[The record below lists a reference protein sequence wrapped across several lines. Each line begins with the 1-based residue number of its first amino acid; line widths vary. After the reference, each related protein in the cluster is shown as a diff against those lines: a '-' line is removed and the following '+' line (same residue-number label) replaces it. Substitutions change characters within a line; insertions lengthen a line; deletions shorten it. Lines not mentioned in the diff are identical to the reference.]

1 MSENL
6 KPIQWWQIWS
16 NPIFRRYLRSRLR
29 PAPLI
34 TWIIIV
40 LTFTATL
47 FFLFFYGSEFRLKG
61 SPEAAAQDACIPV
74 LFIQMLIL
82 LFMGTGS
89 VAGGISREAA
99 DGMVDYQRLTPMTP
113 LSKIVGYLFG
123 LPVREYVLFAT
134 TVPFT
139 VFCIFVG
146 NIPLGVVA
154 EVYGMLFTSAILYHL
169 TGCVA
174 GTVVKRRHFA
184 GRVAQIMV
192 IFLYFVL
199 PGLLGPLGF
208 VLFEY
213 LTMRPILTEQ
223 FESIRGP
230 AFSNLPSPEKIGGV
244 PLFDWKLDTL
254 SFSLLIQCS
263 LIVIF
268 MVILYR
274 KWRQPTN
281 HLLGKNFAFIVQLWI
296 LTLITG
302 NALPIIKNEN
312 QLSGGRSER
321 VAAMLVE
328 QRMAEKELKEIEDF
342 NPREATN
349 VIAQSSILASLGL
362 GFLALTF
369 GMITII
375 TPDSD
380 KFTRALRKAQKL
392 KGNKN
397 TEKNLSTI
405 EVNAPHNADG
415 ATSLWHTIALAVL
428 AFGAWSI
435 LIQNT
440 QNLIKESHSTIYNP
454 LVLSLIPL
462 GLVPYAL
469 CYHAFLE
476 RFGRRATLLF
486 VIFAWLVP
494 LLTSAVLGVR
504 GIETIPTLLFGLSA
518 LASPVFLL
526 LFPLTE
532 ASDNERLLQ
541 ISGYFSLFA
550 HMVLLIFLWWTLNR
564 HKNRIRTQVSK
575 QAFNS

>member
-1 MSENL
+1 
-6 KPIQWWQIWS
+6 
-16 NPIFRRYLRSRLR
+16 
-29 PAPLI
+29 
-34 TWIIIV
+34 
-40 LTFTATL
+40 
-47 FFLFFYGSEFRLKG
+47 
-61 SPEAAAQDACIPV
+61 
-74 LFIQMLIL
+74 
-82 LFMGTGS
+82 MGTGS

-123 LPVREYVLFAT
+123 LPIREYVLFAT
-134 TVPFT
+134 TLPFT
-139 VFCIFVG
+139 IYCIFVG

-192 IFLYFVL
+192 ILLYFVL

-223 FESIRGP
+223 FESVRGP
-230 AFSNLPSPEKIGGV
+230 AFNALPSPEKIGGV
-244 PLFDWKLDTL
+244 PLFDWKLNTL
-254 SFSLLIQCS
+254 SFSLLIQFS
-263 LIVIF
+263 LIIIF

-274 KWRQPTN
+274 KWRQPTH
-281 HLLGKNFAFIVQLWI
+281 HLLGKNFAIIVHLWI

-302 NALPIIKNEN
+302 NALPLIKNEN
-312 QLSGGRSER
+312 ELRGGRSER
-321 VAAMLVE
+321 VAELLVQ
-328 QRMAEKELKEIEDF
+328 QRMADKDYEEVEDF
-342 NPREATN
+342 DPEDATN
-349 VIAQSSILASLGL
+349 VIAQSGILASLGL

-380 KFTRALRKAQKL
+380 KYTRALRKAQKL
-392 KGNKN
+392 KGGND
-397 TEKNLSTI
+397 SDQ
-405 EVNAPHNADG
+405 NALESINPLFNADG
-415 ATSLWHTIALAVL
+415 ATSLWHSLALAFL
-428 AFGAWSI
+428 ACIAWYS

-440 QNLIKESHSTIYNP
+440 DNLAKANNSNVYSSLILTI
-454 LVLSLIPL
+454 IPL
-462 GLVPYAL
+462 GFIPYTL
-469 CYHAFLE
+469 CYHLFLE
-476 RFGRRATLLF
+476 RFGKRATLLF

-494 LLTSAVLGVR
+494 LLTSAVFGVR

-526 LFPLTE
+526 VFPLLDTQG
-532 ASDNERLLQ
+532 NERLLQ
-541 ISGYFSLFA
+541 ISGYFSVFSHIAIL
-550 HMVLLIFLWWTLNR
+550 VFLWWSLNR
-564 HKNRIRTQVSK
+564 HKERIKNQVFKS
-575 QAFNS
+575 

>member
-1 MSENL
+1 MSNDL
-6 KPIQWWQIWS
+6 KPIQWWEIWL
-16 NPIFRRYLRSRLR
+16 NPIFRRYTRSRLR
-29 PAPLI
+29 LAPLI
-34 TWIIIV
+34 TWIVIV
-40 LTFTATL
+40 LTFTSTL
-47 FFLFFYGSEFRLKG
+47 FFLFYYGSEFRLQG
-61 SPEAAAQDACIPV
+61 SSAQAAQDACIPV

-123 LPVREYVLFAT
+123 LPIREYVLFAT
-134 TVPFT
+134 TLPFT
-139 VFCIFVG
+139 IYCIFVG

-223 FESIRGP
+223 FESVRGP
-230 AFSNLPSPEKIGGV
+230 AFNALPSPEKIGGV
-244 PLFDWKLDTL
+244 PLFDWKLNTL

-263 LIVIF
+263 LIIIF

-274 KWRQPTN
+274 KWRQPTH
-281 HLLGKNFAFIVQLWI
+281 HLLGKNFAIIVHLWI

-302 NALPIIKNEN
+302 NALPLIKNEN
-312 QLSGGRSER
+312 ELRGGRSER
-321 VAAMLVE
+321 VAELLVQ
-328 QRMAEKELKEIEDF
+328 QRMADKNYEEGEDF
-342 NPREATN
+342 DPEDATN
-349 VIAQSSILASLGL
+349 VIAQSGILASLGL

-380 KFTRALRKAQKL
+380 KYTRALRKAQKL
-392 KGNKN
+392 KRFKNQQILKLKSSKAQKGSRINKFY
-397 TEKNLSTI
+397 KSK
-405 EVNAPHNADG
+405 
-415 ATSLWHTIALAVL
+415 SLC
-428 AFGAWSI
+428 
-435 LIQNT
+435 T
-440 QNLIKESHSTIYNP
+440 QIFVPNGP
-454 LVLSLIPL
+454 L
-462 GLVPYAL
+462 
-469 CYHAFLE
+469 
-476 RFGRRATLLF
+476 
-486 VIFAWLVP
+486 
-494 LLTSAVLGVR
+494 
-504 GIETIPTLLFGLSA
+504 
-518 LASPVFLL
+518 
-526 LFPLTE
+526 
-532 ASDNERLLQ
+532 
-541 ISGYFSLFA
+541 
-550 HMVLLIFLWWTLNR
+550 
-564 HKNRIRTQVSK
+564 
-575 QAFNS
+575 

>member
-1 MSENL
+1 MSETL

-328 QRMAEKELKEIEDF
+328 QRMAEKDLKEIEDF

>member
-1 MSENL
+1 MSNSL

-16 NPIFRRYLRSRLR
+16 NPIFKRYTRSRLR

-34 TWIIIV
+34 TWIVIV
-40 LTFTATL
+40 LTLTATL
-47 FFLFFYGSEFRLKG
+47 FFLFYYASEYRLKG
-61 SPEAAAQDACIPV
+61 SPSAAAQDACIPV

-113 LSKIVGYLFG
+113 LSKIMGYLFG

-134 TVPFT
+134 TLPFT
-139 VFCIFVG
+139 IYCIVVG
-146 NIPLGVVA
+146 NIPMGVVA

-192 IFLYFVL
+192 MFLYFVL

-213 LTMRPILTEQ
+213 LTMRPILMEQ
-223 FESIRGP
+223 FESVRGP
-230 AFSNLPSPEKIGGV
+230 AFNALPSPEKIGGV
-244 PLFDWKLDTL
+244 PLFDWKLNTL

-263 LIVIF
+263 LIIIF

-274 KWRQPTN
+274 KWRQPTH
-281 HLLGKNFAFIVQLWI
+281 HLLGKNFAIIVHLWI

-302 NALPIIKNEN
+302 NALPLIQNEN
-312 QLSGGRSER
+312 ELSGGRSER
-321 VAAMLVE
+321 VAELLIE
-328 QRMAEKELKEIEDF
+328 QRMAEQDPEEFENFDSKS
-342 NPREATN
+342 ATN

-380 KFTRALRKAQKL
+380 KYTRALRKAQKL
-392 KGNKN
+392 RNQIHSNDRSSNSIK
-397 TEKNLSTI
+397 
-405 EVNAPHNADG
+405 APHNADG
-415 ATSLWHTIALAVL
+415 ATSSWHSIVMSLLACIA
-428 AFGAWSI
+428 WYS

-440 QNLIKESHSTIYNP
+440 DNLTKDSNSTLYN
-454 LVLSLIPL
+454 SLILSIVPL
-462 GLVPYAL
+462 GLIPYAL

-476 RFGRRATLLF
+476 RFGKRATLLF

-494 LLTSAVLGVR
+494 LLTSAVFGVR
-504 GIETIPTLLFGLSA
+504 GIETIPTMLFGLSA

-526 LFPLTE
+526 LFPLLET
-532 ASDNERLLQ
+532 SGNERLLQ
-541 ISGYFSLFA
+541 FSGYFSVFA
-550 HMVLLIFLWWTLNR
+550 HCVLLMFLWWSLNR
-564 HKNRIRTQVSK
+564 HKNRIKNQVFDS
-575 QAFNS
+575 

>member
-328 QRMAEKELKEIEDF
+328 QRMAEKDLKEIEDF

>member
-1 MSENL
+1 MNNDL
-6 KPIQWWQIWS
+6 KPIQWWEIWL
-16 NPIFRRYLRSRLR
+16 NPIFRRYTRSRLR

-34 TWIIIV
+34 TWIVIV
-40 LTFTATL
+40 LTFTSTL
-47 FFLFFYGSEFRLKG
+47 FFLFYYGSEFRLKG
-61 SPEAAAQDACIPV
+61 SSAAAAQDACIPV

-123 LPVREYVLFAT
+123 LPIREYVLFAT
-134 TVPFT
+134 TLPFT
-139 VFCIFVG
+139 IYCIFVG

-223 FESIRGP
+223 FESVRGP
-230 AFSNLPSPEKIGGV
+230 AFNALPSPEKIGGV
-244 PLFDWKLDTL
+244 PLFDWKLNTL

-263 LIVIF
+263 LIIIF

-274 KWRQPTN
+274 KWRQPTH
-281 HLLGKNFAFIVQLWI
+281 HLLGKNFAIIVHLWI

-302 NALPIIKNEN
+302 NALPLIKNEN
-312 QLSGGRSER
+312 ELRGGRSER
-321 VAAMLVE
+321 VAELLVQ
-328 QRMAEKELKEIEDF
+328 QRMADKDYEEVEGFDPED
-342 NPREATN
+342 ATN
-349 VIAQSSILASLGL
+349 VIAQSGILASLGL

-380 KFTRALRKAQKL
+380 KYTRALRKAQKL
-392 KGNKN
+392 KGGNDSN
-397 TEKNLSTI
+397 QNSLESIN
-405 EVNAPHNADG
+405 PPFNADG
-415 ATSLWHTIALAVL
+415 ATSLWHSLALAFL
-428 AFGAWSI
+428 ACIAWYS

-440 QNLIKESHSTIYNP
+440 DNLAKANNSNIYSSLILTI
-454 LVLSLIPL
+454 IPL
-462 GLVPYAL
+462 GFIPYAL
-469 CYHAFLE
+469 CYHSFLE
-476 RFGRRATLLF
+476 RFGKRATLLF

-494 LLTSAVLGVR
+494 LLTSAVFGVR

-526 LFPLTE
+526 VFPLLDTQG
-532 ASDNERLLQ
+532 NERLLQ
-541 ISGYFSLFA
+541 ISGYFSVFSHIA
-550 HMVLLIFLWWTLNR
+550 LLVFLWWSLNR
-564 HKNRIRTQVSK
+564 HKERIKNQVFKS
-575 QAFNS
+575 

>member
-1 MSENL
+1 
-6 KPIQWWQIWS
+6 
-16 NPIFRRYLRSRLR
+16 
-29 PAPLI
+29 
-34 TWIIIV
+34 
-40 LTFTATL
+40 
-47 FFLFFYGSEFRLKG
+47 
-61 SPEAAAQDACIPV
+61 
-74 LFIQMLIL
+74 
-82 LFMGTGS
+82 MGTGS

-328 QRMAEKELKEIEDF
+328 QRMAEKDLKEIEDF

-415 ATSLWHTIALAVL
+415 ATSLWHTIALAML
-428 AFGAWSI
+428 AFGAWCI